1 MSVVLYTTV
10 GCHLCEQAREL
21 VSTVAPD
28 ITLTLVD
35 VAEDDELLARYG
47 ERIPVLMNEG
57 RELGWPFGL
66 LDVQQ
71 FLAG

>member
-47 ERIPVLMNEG
+47 ERIPVLIKEG

>member
-1 MSVVLYTTV
+1 M
-10 GCHLCEQAREL
+10 
-21 VSTVAPD
+21 VSPD
-28 ITLTLVD
+28 LTLTLVD

-47 ERIPVLMNEG
+47 ERIPVLMKEG

>member
-35 VAEDDELLARYG
+35 VAEDDELLARYS
-47 ERIPVLMNEG
+47 ERIPVLMKEG

>member
-21 VSTVAPD
+21 VGMVDPSLV
-28 ITLTLVD
+28 LTLVD
-35 VAEDDELLARYG
+35 VAEDDDLLARYG
-47 ERIPVLMNEG
+47 ERIPVLMCDG
-57 RELGWPFGL
+57 RELAWPFGL